1 MERFKSITIILLLAF
16 AVPASAVQTKP
27 ASVLLQEGLYAEEIE
42 GNLEAA
48 IKVYERILK
57 EFPKNRPVD
66 AKALLHIGLSYEKL
80 GRSEARKAY
89 ERVLREYADQPE
101 AVSAARVRLTT
112 LGQQE
117 GGQGPIVRRVW
128 ADAADSYLQGA
139 PSPDG
144 RYLSCVWDGDLAIRD
159 LATGQNRRL
168 TNEGLVGKG
177 WASNSVF
184 SPDGK
189 QLAYTWWNDEKGDDE
204 LRVVGVDGSEP
215 RVIHHRSLEEKTSL
229 HRPAGWSPD
238 GKHILALGAKDGS
251 PQILLVPPEDGPVR
265 VLTTLPKKSHP
276 FWIHYGGGFSA
287 NLSPNGQF
295 VAYTF
300 FPRDDSGT
308 RDIWAVA
315 VDGSGETPLVEDPAD
330 DIVLGWAPDGKC
342 VVFASDRT
350 GSMGIWTIQVA
361 EGKPQGAPKLL
372 KAEIGQFY
380 PLGMARNGS
389 LYYGVFSGGNNIYV
403 APFNPQNGNV
413 SGQPA
418 VAIQRHWGS
427 NWAPAFSPDGSYL
440 ACVSSGPAVRNDG
453 YFNAPYSF
461 LIRSIETGEVRE
473 LSLELKK
480 FDVRSLCWSPDGRS
494 LLGIG
499 ITDTE
504 PGHDA
509 RMYGYGTALKIDI
522 ETGDITIPIERGSS
536 PKWAPDGKTIFDI
549 RRGSRGWGILRHDLT
564 ARSKWEA
571 NVSPGWSRTIL
582 NRLDKNKDGELTDD
596 ELAEAEVPERIIA
609 TQLKL
614 DKNKDGKLTKEE
626 LSDVSERF
634 REGLDANG
642 DGVATRNEL
651 ETYASRY
658 AGRTWMFRAVG
669 AISGLAV
676 SPDGKQLAFADH
688 EAGML
693 KVMSVNGGQPQEL
706 AKVEGQTSITWTP
719 DGTHL
724 VYTNVWGPGPAWRIP
739 AEGGEP
745 QKLDLDMYAVDHISF
760 HPNGRQIAFR
770 GKREPDKREVWVLEN
785 FLPESK

>member
-16 AVPASAVQTKP
+16 AVLASAAQTKP
-27 ASVLLQEGLYAEEIE
+27 ASVLLQEGLYAEQIE

-57 EFPKNRPVD
+57 EFPKNRPVA

-315 VDGSGETPLVEDPAD
+315 VDGSGERLPKANRRAPPNSSKQRSANSIRSAWPETVLFTMGSFPEATTSTSPHSIHRTETSAGNRPLPFNVTGA
-330 DIVLGWAPDGKC
+330 
-342 VVFASDRT
+342 RT
-350 GSMGIWTIQVA
+350 GPRPSRPTAAIWPVC
-361 EGKPQGAPKLL
+361 
-372 KAEIGQFY
+372 
-380 PLGMARNGS
+380 R
-389 LYYGVFSGGNNIYV
+389 
-403 APFNPQNGNV
+403 
-413 SGQPA
+413 A
-418 VAIQRHWGS
+418 V
-427 NWAPAFSPDGSYL
+427 L
-440 ACVSSGPAVRNDG
+440 
-453 YFNAPYSF
+453 PY
-461 LIRSIETGEVRE
+461 
-473 LSLELKK
+473 
-480 FDVRSLCWSPDGRS
+480 
-494 LLGIG
+494 
-499 ITDTE
+499 
-504 PGHDA
+504 A
-509 RMYGYGTALKIDI
+509 MTATL
-522 ETGDITIPIERGSS
+522 T
-536 PKWAPDGKTIFDI
+536 
-549 RRGSRGWGILRHDLT
+549 LLT
-564 ARSKWEA
+564 AFLFGPSKPEKCG
-571 NVSPGWSRTIL
+571 NSPW
-582 NRLDKNKDGELTDD
+582 N
-596 ELAEAEVPERIIA
+596 
-609 TQLKL
+609 
-614 DKNKDGKLTKEE
+614 
-626 LSDVSERF
+626 
-634 REGLDANG
+634 
-642 DGVATRNEL
+642 
-651 ETYASRY
+651 
-658 AGRTWMFRAVG
+658 
-669 AISGLAV
+669 
-676 SPDGKQLAFADH
+676 
-688 EAGML
+688 
-693 KVMSVNGGQPQEL
+693 
-706 AKVEGQTSITWTP
+706 
-719 DGTHL
+719 
-724 VYTNVWGPGPAWRIP
+724 
-739 AEGGEP
+739 
-745 QKLDLDMYAVDHISF
+745 
-760 HPNGRQIAFR
+760 
-770 GKREPDKREVWVLEN
+770 
-785 FLPESK
+785 